1 MTLDDHTYRRI
12 VDNLYEG
19 LYFVDTTRT
28 ITYWNRAAERI
39 SGFSAEEV
47 VGKRCFDNILTHI
60 DADGT
65 QLCMGLCPLAATM
78 EDRELR
84 EAQVF
89 LHHKDGHRVPV
100 AVRTSPL
107 TDDQGRVIG
116 GIEIFT
122 DISNQEANLLRL
134 RELEELA
141 FLDPLTRLANRGFL
155 EKELATRLEESRRY
169 AMPFG
174 VLFLD
179 VDHFK
184 VFNDT
189 WGHEMGDRVLKV
201 VADTLTANSRPFD
214 SFGRW
219 GGEEFL
225 GIVRHTRREGL
236 MIAGERH
243 RLAIGGAYIMNGN
256 EKVSVTVS
264 LGGAVVRPGDTPAD
278 LVRRADEALYVSKR
292 EGRNRLT
299 LADDS

>member
-1 MTLDDHTYRRI
+1 MKLEDETYRRI
-12 VDNLYEG
+12 VDNMYEG
-19 LYFVDTTRT
+19 LYFVDTDRV

-47 VGKRCFDNILTHI
+47 VGKHCHDNILTHI
-60 DADGT
+60 DANGT

-78 EDRELR
+78 QDRELR
-84 EAQVF
+84 EAEVF

-107 TDDQGRVIG
+107 TNEDGAVIG

-122 DISNQEANLLRL
+122 DMSNREANLLRI

-141 FLDPLTRLANRGFL
+141 FLDTLTRLANRAHV
-155 EKELATRLEESRRY
+155 EKELATRIEESRRY
-169 AMPFG
+169 GMPFG

-184 VFNDT
+184 AFNDT
-189 WGHEMGDRVLKV
+189 WGHETGDQVLKV
-201 VADTLTANSRPFD
+201 VADTMTANSRPFD

-225 GIVRHTRREGL
+225 GIIRHVNRDGL
-236 MIAGERH
+236 VVPGERI
-243 RLAIGGAYIMNGN
+243 RRAIEGAYIISND
-256 EKVSVTVS
+256 EKIAVTVS
-264 LGGAVVRPGDTPAD
+264 LGGAAFQPGESAAD
-278 LVRRADEALYVSKR
+278 LVRRADEALYASKR
-292 EGRNRLT
+292 AGRNRLT
-299 LADDS
+299 IAPER

>member
-1 MTLDDHTYRRI
+1 MELDEQTYRRI

-19 LYFVDTTRT
+19 LYFVDTNRV

-39 SGFSAEEV
+39 SGFSAAEV
-47 VGKRCFDNILTHI
+47 VGKHCHDNILTHI
-60 DADGT
+60 DAAGN

-78 EDRELR
+78 QDRELR
-84 EAQVF
+84 EAEVF

-107 TDDQGRVIG
+107 TSEDDAVIG

-122 DISNQEANLLRL
+122 DISNREANLVRI

-141 FLDPLTRLANRGFL
+141 FLDTLTRLANRAFM
-155 EKELATRLEESRRY
+155 EKELATRVEESRRY
-169 AMPFG
+169 GMPFG

-184 VFNDT
+184 EFNDT
-189 WGHEMGDRVLKV
+189 WGHEIGDRVLKV
-201 VADTLTANSRPFD
+201 VADSMTANSRPFD

-225 GIVRHTRREGL
+225 GIIRHVDSDGL
-236 MIAGERH
+236 VVPGERI
-243 RLAIGGAYIMNGN
+243 RRTIEGAYIMSND
-256 EKVSVTVS
+256 ERLAVTVS
-264 LGGAVVRPGDTPAD
+264 LGGAIFRPGETAAD
-278 LVRRADEALYVSKR
+278 LVRRADEALYASKR
-292 EGRNRLT
+292 AGRNCLT
-299 LADDS
+299 IAPE